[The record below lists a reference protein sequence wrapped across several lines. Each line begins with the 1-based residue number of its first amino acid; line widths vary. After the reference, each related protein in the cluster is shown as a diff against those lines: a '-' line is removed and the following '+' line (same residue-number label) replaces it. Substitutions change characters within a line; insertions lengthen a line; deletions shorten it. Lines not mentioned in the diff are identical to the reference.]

1 MATSKTTTQEGD
13 SMNREHEHYNALVF
27 RLANERVRL
36 IKSKTER
43 EKEMRTVFVQG
54 VEKEIAGELRFLE
67 SIGVELPAG
76 NHSDLLDAILLDELF
91 S

>member
-1 MATSKTTTQEGD
+1 MHTSKTNQEGD
-13 SMNREHEHYNALVF
+13 TMNREHEHYNALAF

-36 IKSKTER
+36 AESKTVR

-54 VEKEIAGELRFLE
+54 IEKEIAGELRFLE
-67 SIGVELPAG
+67 SIGVELPMG
-76 NHSDLLDAILLDELF
+76 NHSDLLDDVLLSELF